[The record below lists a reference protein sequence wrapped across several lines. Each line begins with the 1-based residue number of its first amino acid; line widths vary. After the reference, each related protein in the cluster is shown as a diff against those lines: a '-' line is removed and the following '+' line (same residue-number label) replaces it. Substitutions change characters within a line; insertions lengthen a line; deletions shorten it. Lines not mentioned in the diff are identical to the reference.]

1 MYYNGHHHHRRPYH
15 YYNRK
20 RHDTYSINWKRDLLN
35 NNIIN
40 NRNNNCYRR
49 PLIQTL
55 YGSSTRLDSDSGSI
69 SSSISNDT
77 NTDDDKNNNDNIDS
91 NNDGRKQELQNQL
104 DWISAIE
111 ERNAA
116 QIDSF
121 IDEQDQ
127 WDSMEEWERELLT
140 EKRNIQKQ
148 FDELLSSSS
157 SSSTSIHSSSSN
169 EARQRAEEIFQLLAR
184 RGRSWKRLQ
193 HLVDLAL
200 LISSPPSST
209 NKTTTSTK
217 VIADIGTD
225 HGLLAIGLALTGH
238 FKKVIGVDVSREAL
252 ENGALTLLE
261 DVTEHQKQHQH
272 PGSELILHDRLEF
285 RAGDGLRGLRNDEI
299 VNTVC
304 IAGMGVKT
312 MIKILNAL
320 VDTDTPS
327 AMATGSDNAS
337 YPLRLIDKVACQ
349 NLILQPTNSRPRHL
363 IELYDELHSSGWT
376 LQDERIESL
385 SGRWYITALFS
396 RSKILGG
403 NHEREEGNCDDL
415 PCSKL
420 INSASVDTDKA
431 TLDEYISH
439 HSRWLPH
446 NQMDLRWLA
455 EFGDRVRTE
464 EENE

>member
-1 MYYNGHHHHRRPYH
+1 MTTTSVVYYYGNHRHNHPYH
-15 YYNRK
+15 YCYA
-20 RHDTYSINWKRDLLN
+20 INWKRQFLN
-35 NNIIN
+35 NNN
-40 NRNNNCYRR
+40 NRNNCYRR
-49 PLIQTL
+49 QLFQTFD
-55 YGSSTRLDSDSGSI
+55 GSSTRLGSGSRR
-69 SSSISNDT
+69 SSTRIDT
-77 NTDDDKNNNDNIDS
+77 NNTNNDDF
-91 NNDGRKQELQNQL
+91 NDENDERKQELQNQL

-111 ERNAA
+111 ERNTA

-140 EKRNIQKQ
+140 EKQNIQKQ
-148 FDELLSSSS
+148 FDELCSGT
-157 SSSTSIHSSSSN
+157 STSIHSSSSN
-169 EARQRAEEIFQLLAR
+169 DARQRAEEIFQLLAR

-200 LISSPPSST
+200 SISSSSPSSSSDGR
-209 NKTTTSTK
+209 TTTHK

-252 ENGALTLLE
+252 QNGALALLE
-261 DVTEHQKQHQH
+261 DVTEKQKLEQH
-272 PGSELILHDRLEF
+272 PGSNLILHDRLDF
-285 RAGDGLRGLRNDEI
+285 RVGDGLRGLRNDEI
-299 VNTVC
+299 VNVVC
-304 IAGMGVKT
+304 IAGMGART
-312 MIKILNAL
+312 MTKILNAL
-320 VDTDTPS
+320 ADDDTS
-327 AMATGSDNAS
+327 HAMATGSDNAS
-337 YPLRLIDKVACQ
+337 NPLRLIDKVACQ

-396 RSKILGG
+396 RSNVLDH
-403 NHEREEGNCDDL
+403 NHEREGGSNSDL

-420 INSASVDTDKA
+420 IDPASVDTNKA
-431 TLDEYISH
+431 TLEGYISH

-455 EFGDRVRTE
+455 EFGDGVRSE
-464 EENE
+464 EENI